1 MNYILNG
8 AQIENM
14 ATQLNKANRTAI
26 RQCECEK
33 IAADNKRLREE
44 LEDAINLCA
53 DSRIVDIPGLG
64 PYHRVDVSEAT
75 IDEWRKALEGKS

>member
-33 IAADNKRLREE
+33 IAAENKRLKAALTEITRGEGSFSSDP
-44 LEDAINLCA
+44 LTHASN
-53 DSRIVDIPGLG
+53 
-64 PYHRVDVSEAT
+64 T
-75 IDEWRKALEGKS
+75 IDNLIEIAQKALESES

>member
-33 IAADNKRLREE
+33 IAAENKWLREA
-44 LEDAINLCA
+44 LEIIEDEFGGCQNFDGCGTNRPMMEHCA
-53 DSRIVDIPGLG
+53 FCI
-64 PYHRVDVSEAT
+64 AA
-75 IDEWRKALEGKS
+75 KALERKA

>member
-33 IAADNKRLREE
+33 IAAENKRLKAELAEAHEVIRSLRE
-44 LEDAINLCA
+44 
-53 DSRIVDIPGLG
+53 
-64 PYHRVDVSEAT
+64 SE
-75 IDEWRKALEGKS
+75 S